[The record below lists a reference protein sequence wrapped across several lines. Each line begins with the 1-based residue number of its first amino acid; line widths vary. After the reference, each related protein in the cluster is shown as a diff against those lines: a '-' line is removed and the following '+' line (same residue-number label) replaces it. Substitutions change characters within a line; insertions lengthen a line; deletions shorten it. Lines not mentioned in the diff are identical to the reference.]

1 VTVREENAAAA
12 LEVVSR
18 FAVDPRWLVYL
29 PPTMAPCA
37 TSSLDGLLEHPAEAF
52 AAFRADGVHEV
63 VCEEKHMGS
72 RAVALICRDE
82 SVAATRF
89 GVETGEAGALY
100 TRTGR
105 AFFDDPELTVA
116 LLARVGAA
124 VGEAG
129 LWDELETGWLLL
141 DAELLPWSAKAE
153 SLLRG
158 QYASVGA
165 AARSALPAAVSALS
179 AASDRGVD
187 VAALLDRTRARL
199 DNAAAFADAYRRYV
213 WPVDGLDGV
222 QLAPFQ
228 LLASEGATWH
238 DRPHLW
244 HLELAGRLVAAD
256 SVLFRPT
263 RRLAVSTSSPSSV
276 EAGVEWWAALT
287 ASGGE
292 GMVVKPA
299 AGLVRAPRGLVQPGL
314 KVRGRE
320 YLRIIYGP
328 DYTLPGHLER
338 LKDRGLGHKRSLA
351 LREYA
356 LGLESLERLA
366 RSEPLWRVHEPV
378 FAVLALESEPVD
390 PRL

>member
-1 VTVREENAAAA
+1 M
-12 LEVVSR
+12 SR
-18 FAVDPRWLVYL
+18 FALHPRWLPYL
-29 PPTMAPCA
+29 PPTMAPVA
-37 TSSLDGLLEHPAEAF
+37 TSPLPDVLEHPAEAF
-52 AAFRADGVHEV
+52 AAFAADGVDQV

-72 RAVALICRDE
+72 RAVVLVCRDQA
-82 SVAATRF
+82 AATRRF
-89 GVETGEAGALY
+89 GAPAGETGAVY

-105 AFFDDPELTVA
+105 SFFSSSLTA
-116 LLARVGAA
+116 ILLDRVRAA
-124 VGEAG
+124 VDGAG
-129 LWDELETGWLLL
+129 LWDELGTDWLLL

-153 SLLRG
+153 ALLRG

-165 AARSALPAAVSALS
+165 AARSALPAAASALS
-179 AASDRGVD
+179 LAASRGLD
-187 VAALLDRTRARL
+187 VGALLTRMTARSA
-199 DNAAAFADAYRRYV
+199 NAAAFTDAYRRYV

-244 HLELAGRLVAAD
+244 HLGLADRLVAAD
-256 SVLFRPT
+256 PVLFRPT
-263 RRLAVSTSSPSSV
+263 RRLEVAPSAPSSV
-276 EAGVEWWAALT
+276 AAGVDWWSALT
-287 ASGGE
+287 DGGGE

-299 AGLVRAPRGLVQPGL
+299 ANLTRGAKGLVQPGL

-320 YLRIIYGP
+320 YLRLIYGP
-328 DYTLPGHLER
+328 DYTLPVHLER